1 MPADLRHAAGDGR
14 WGDRRRLP
22 GAREE
27 QRGRRGRRE
36 RRDGRDG
43 PGACDARGLR
53 PRHRGERHD
62 AVRPRGPV
70 PRADHRRGDG
80 ARLVLRSP
88 AGAGRDVR
96 RPRAP
101 EGRARSPDGV
111 DPHEGRYRH
120 EARPQHALDRRDDP
134 AGARVRQ
141 PHGGPDGGERQAARP
156 RGAHRDGVRRRGPR
170 GGARSDRSGG
180 REREA
185 GDRHDT
191 TRGGEGRG
199 RALAGRRGRIRAQGR
214 GRSAAGFAG
223 VTTALAVGLM
233 SGTSLD
239 GVSTALV
246 RLKNDPLD
254 AQLIAFRQDAYT
266 VPERGQLID
275 VIARR
280 GSKDLALLHV
290 ALGERFAGAVL
301 QLLAEAKVAPRDL
314 SFIASH
320 GQTIWH
326 EPGCA
331 TLQLGDPAVIAER
344 VGVRVVSD
352 FRSRD
357 VAAGGQGA
365 PLVPLAD
372 VVLFGHAE
380 QGRLLLNVGG
390 IANVTFAPRRGVTGG
405 AIAFDT
411 GPGVGVIDAVTRRVD
426 PAARFD
432 AGGERARRGKPSRK
446 VLAALLT
453 DPYFAAPPPK
463 STGRERFS
471 PDYAARLVEDVKQA
485 GGSDNDAVATAT
497 ALTVETIAH
506 GIERWTPA
514 RALDELV
521 ISGGGARNPRLVE
534 LLTARVA
541 PRPVVPFDRLFFDGE
556 AKEALV
562 FAFLGFLTVLGEP
575 GNLPAATGARGP
587 RVLGHITP
595 A

>member
-1 MPADLRHAAGDGR
+1 MPADVRHAAGNGGG
-14 WGDRRRLP
+14 GDRRRLL
-22 GAREE
+22 GTGEE
-27 QRGRRGRRE
+27 QRRRRRRRE

-43 PGACDARGLR
+43 PGARGARGLR
-53 PRHRGERHD
+53 PRHCRERHD
-62 AVRPRGPV
+62 AVRPRGTV
-70 PRADHRRGDG
+70 PGADHRGDDR

-111 DPHEGRYRH
+111 DAHESRYRH
-120 EARPQHALDRRDDP
+120 KARPQRALHRRDDP
-134 AGARVRQ
+134 ARSRVQQ
-141 PHGGPDGGERQAARP
+141 PHGGPDGALRQIAGP
-156 RGAHRDGVRRRGPR
+156 RGADRNGMLQREPR
-170 GGARSDRSGG
+170 GGAPCDRSGR
-180 REREA
+180 RERQA
-185 GDRHDT
+185 GDRDGAA
-191 TRGGEGRG
+191 RGGEGG
-199 RALAGRRGRIRAQGR
+199 GGALAGGGRRVRPQGGGRP
-214 GRSAAGFAG
+214 AAGLAR
-223 VTTALAVGLM
+223 VTAALAVGVM

-246 RLKNDPLD
+246 RLTEQPLD
-254 AQLIAFRQDAYT
+254 AQLVAFRQDPYT
-266 VPERGQLID
+266 TPERGQIIEA
-275 VIARR
+275 IARG
-280 GSKDLALLHV
+280 GSQDLALLHV

-301 QLLAEAKVAPRDL
+301 QLLA
-314 SFIASH
+314 
-320 GQTIWH
+320 
-326 EPGCA
+326 
-331 TLQLGDPAVIAER
+331 
-344 VGVRVVSD
+344 
-352 FRSRD
+352 
-357 VAAGGQGA
+357 
-365 PLVPLAD
+365 LAD
-372 VVLFGHAE
+372 VVLFGHPE
-380 QGRLLLNVGG
+380 RGRLLLNIGG

-405 AIAFDT
+405 ALAFDT
-411 GPGVGVIDAVTRRVD
+411 GPGVAVVDAVTRRID
-426 PAARFD
+426 PAASFD

-446 VLAALLT
+446 VLEALLA

-463 STGRERFS
+463 STGRERFG
-471 PDYAARLVEDVKQA
+471 PDYAARLLDDVKRA

-497 ALTVETIAH
+497 ALTVDTIAH

-514 RALDELV
+514 RASDELV

>member
-36 RRDGRDG
+36 HRDGRDG
-43 PGACDARGLR
+43 PGARDARGLR
-53 PRHRGERHD
+53 PRHRSERHD

-101 EGRARSPDGV
+101 EGRARSLDGV

-120 EARPQHALDRRDDP
+120 EARPQHALHRRDDP
-134 AGARVRQ
+134 ARPRVWQ
-141 PHGGPDGGERQAARP
+141 PYGGPDGALRQAAGP
-156 RGAHRDGVRRRGPR
+156 RGADRDGMLQRGPR
-170 GGARSDRSGG
+170 GGARCDRSGR
-180 REREA
+180 RECEA
-185 GDRHDT
+185 GDREGASRGAEGGGGAPPGGGRRVRPQGGGRPAAGLARVAAA
-191 TRGGEGRG
+191 RGG
-199 RALAGRRGRIRAQGR
+199 AQ
-214 GRSAAGFAG
+214 
-223 VTTALAVGLM
+223 
-233 SGTSLD
+233 
-239 GVSTALV
+239 
-246 RLKNDPLD
+246 
-254 AQLIAFRQDAYT
+254 
-266 VPERGQLID
+266 
-275 VIARR
+275 
-280 GSKDLALLHV
+280 DLALLNV

-301 QLLAEAKVAPRDL
+301 QLLAQAKVAPGEL

-326 EPGCA
+326 EPGRA

-380 QGRLLLNVGG
+380 HGRLLLNLGG
-390 IANVTFAPRRGVTGG
+390 MANVTFAPRRGVTGG
-405 AIAFDT
+405 AVAFDT
-411 GPGVGVIDAVTRRVD
+411 GPGVAVVDAVTRRID
-426 PAARFD
+426 PAAPFD
-432 AGGERARRGKPSRK
+432 AGGEPSRRGKPSSK
-446 VLAALLT
+446 VLDALLA

-463 STGRERFS
+463 STGRERFG
-471 PDYAARLVEDVKQA
+471 PDYAARLLDEVKQT

-497 ALTVETIAH
+497 VLTAETIAR

-514 RALDELV
+514 RASDELV

-534 LLTARVA
+534 LLTARMA
-541 PRPVVPFDRLFFDGE
+541 PR
-556 AKEALV
+556 
-562 FAFLGFLTVLGEP
+562 
-575 GNLPAATGARGP
+575 
-587 RVLGHITP
+587 
-595 A
+595 